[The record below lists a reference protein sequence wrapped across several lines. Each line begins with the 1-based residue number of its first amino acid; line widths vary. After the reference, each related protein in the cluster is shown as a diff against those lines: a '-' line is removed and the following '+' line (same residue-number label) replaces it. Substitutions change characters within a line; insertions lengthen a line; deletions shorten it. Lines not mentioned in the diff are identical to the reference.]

1 METTWP
7 VLIYLEL
14 ILFMVYLQQL
24 WGVNSRNTE
33 EDKRLAR

>member
-24 WGVNSRNTE
+24 WRVNSRNTE